1 MDEFWNN
8 LQHFVTLLNSEEQLM
23 NSEELIKHAT
33 KRLEA
38 MGNAITG
45 GLEILNDIY
54 SEREKVLYLLWL
66 SEKEKSKERQ

>member
-1 MDEFWNN
+1 
-8 LQHFVTLLNSEEQLM
+8 M